1 MLLGKDMI
9 NLRLIRN
16 QEVKNHLKIQHK
28 DFLKNIEILFF
39 RSFKKKTI
47 FSQ

>member
-1 MLLGKDMI
+1 MFIGKDMI

-16 QEVKNHLKIQHK
+16 HLKIQLK

-39 RSFKKKTI
+39 HSKKKNNFFAMTK
-47 FSQ
+47 F